1 VTTTRHLDE
10 ATVMAFAAGTLGE
23 AHAVVATAHLA
34 VCPSCRSTLRE
45 MEAIGGLTLA
55 SQPKEAV
62 SNSCR
67 EATLASLDGV
77 RVEKRAAKK
86 ASVKVES
93 AKANMPD
100 ALARLLGNKPLDQLA
115 WKKKAPGIAVFDVPM
130 PANASGKLKLVSLA
144 PGMTMPEHGHGG
156 EELTYV
162 LSGSYSDHTG
172 SYAAGDVADLDEDTD
187 HMPIVDGGETCI
199 CLIAIEAPAK
209 YKSIWA
215 RLAQP
220 FVGI

>member
-23 AHAVVATAHLA
+23 AHAIVASAHLS
-34 VCPSCRSTLRE
+34 VCPSCRSVMRE
-45 MEAIGGLTLA
+45 MDAIGGIALA
-55 SQPKEAV
+55 TQSEEAV
-62 SNSCR
+62 TSSCR
-67 EATLASLDGV
+67 AATMASLDGV
-77 RVEKRAAKK
+77 RFEKPAAPK
-86 ASVKVES
+86 AVK
-93 AKANMPD
+93 AKPDMPE
-100 ALARLLGNKPLDQLA
+100 ALARLLDNKPLDQLA
-115 WKKKAPGIAVFDVPM
+115 WKKKAPGVAVFDVPM
-130 PANASGKLKLVSLA
+130 PTNASGKLKLVSLA

-162 LSGSYSDHTG
+162 MRGSYSDHTG
-172 SYAAGDVADLDEDTD
+172 RYAAGDVADLDEDTE
-187 HMPIVDGGETCI
+187 HTPVVDSDETCI